1 MMFKKILIANR
12 GEIACRIIRTC
23 REMGISTV
31 AIYAEPDADSLHVQM
46 ADEAVLIGPAEAKQ
60 SYLNIRKVVA
70 AARKTKAEAV
80 HPGFGFLAEN
90 TEFAKALEKA
100 KITFIGPGPK
110 AIAAMGD
117 KIESKK
123 LAKKAGVDTVPGY
136 VGVIKN
142 ADEALRIAAD
152 IGYPVMIKAS
162 AGGGG
167 KGMRIARTDE
177 EVREGFVSAAN
188 EARAS
193 FGDDRVF
200 IEKFIEQPR
209 HIEIQVLADQSG
221 NTIHLGERECSIQR
235 RHQKVIEEAPS
246 MAVDAR
252 LRQRMGAQAIALA
265 KAVNYVSAGTVEF
278 IMGPDKDFYFL
289 EMNTRLQVEHPVTEF
304 VTGIDIVEE
313 MIRIAA
319 GEKLRH
325 RQSDVSFTGWAMESR
340 VYAEDPTRNFLPSI
354 GRLSHYIPPNGD
366 NVRVDTGVSEGSEIS
381 MFYDPM
387 IAKLV
392 TYGATRKEAIKVMRR
407 ALDEYYI
414 RGVDHNLGFL
424 ASVFANK
431 RFVAGRLT
439 TNFIAEEY
447 PDGFSA
453 ADVVPDDARAIPAVA
468 AVVRL
473 IQAERERT
481 ISGQSDTFLPIP
493 ADWVVFDNGNEV
505 ALSIQRLDARSF
517 EISVGGET
525 LRLVT
530 DWHIWEPI
538 FRARLNRG
546 DFSAQLDLA
555 GIRTRI
561 TVQGRAAETLTIP
574 ANMAEAYRLMPE
586 KAPPDMTRFLLSP
599 MPGLLASLAVEEG
612 QAVKVGEVLAVI
624 EAMKMENVLRAE
636 RDGVISEIKAR
647 PGENLM
653 VDQPILEFD

>member
-193 FGDDRVF
+193 FGDERVF
-200 IEKFIEQPR
+200 IEKFIDQPR

-304 VTGIDIVEE
+304 VTGVDIVEE

-481 ISGQSDTFLPIP
+481 ISGQSDKILPIP

-505 ALSIQRLDARSF
+505 PLSIQRLDARSF

-586 KAPPDMTRFLLSP
+586 KVPPDMTRFLLSP

>member
-1 MMFKKILIANR
+1 
-12 GEIACRIIRTC
+12 
-23 REMGISTV
+23 
-31 AIYAEPDADSLHVQM
+31 
-46 ADEAVLIGPAEAKQ
+46 
-60 SYLNIRKVVA
+60 
-70 AARKTKAEAV
+70 
-80 HPGFGFLAEN
+80 
-90 TEFAKALEKA
+90 
-100 KITFIGPGPK
+100 
-110 AIAAMGD
+110 
-117 KIESKK
+117 
-123 LAKKAGVDTVPGY
+123 
-136 VGVIKN
+136 
-142 ADEALRIAAD
+142 
-152 IGYPVMIKAS
+152 
-162 AGGGG
+162 
-167 KGMRIARTDE
+167 
-177 EVREGFVSAAN
+177 
-188 EARAS
+188 
-193 FGDDRVF
+193 
-200 IEKFIEQPR
+200 
-209 HIEIQVLADQSG
+209 
-221 NTIHLGERECSIQR
+221 
-235 RHQKVIEEAPS
+235 
-246 MAVDAR
+246 
-252 LRQRMGAQAIALA
+252 
-265 KAVNYVSAGTVEF
+265 
-278 IMGPDKDFYFL
+278 DFYFL

-304 VTGIDIVEE
+304 VTGVDIVEE

-481 ISGQSDTFLPIP
+481 ISGQSDKILPIP

-505 ALSIQRLDARSF
+505 PLSIQRLDARSF

-586 KAPPDMTRFLLSP
+586 KVPPDMTRFLLSP

>member
-481 ISGQSDTFLPIP
+481 ISGQSDKILPIP

-612 QAVKVGEVLAVI
+612 QAVKVGEVLDVI

>member
-481 ISGQSDTFLPIP
+481 ISGQSDKILPIP